1 MLALR
6 LVSDE
11 RPPPRIVAVD
21 KYDSWLSDD
30 GEAGVDPSTKDYSGR
45 GADLGG
51 KMSKSAGA
59 KAERIGRH
67 GPVMVSGFVG
77 HGAPLVFF
85 PFFFFSALA
94 CGAIMVSEPTIYRL
108 SQPML
113 EQIRPSL
120 VELPC

>member
-85 PFFFFSALA
+85 PFFFFFCA
-94 CGAIMVSEPTIYRL
+94 RL
-108 SQPML
+108 WGDHGF
-113 EQIRPSL
+113 
-120 VELPC
+120 